1 MHSVAMINRL
11 LLLFVFLVGSL
22 TVGAQ
27 VKSKDKSKEL
37 SLSAGTAYYIGEIN
51 PSKHFGTREKL
62 ALGIAIRSNLNKRW
76 AIRTGLNYGHIEAF
90 DSDSKDLWQQNR
102 NLNFRN
108 KFFEGSVIAEL
119 NFFNYQI
126 NSKNNIS
133 PYLFWG
139 AAVFRMNPEGM
150 YNGYW
155 HALQP
160 AGTEGQGLAGKD
172 PLYKTTGFTMPMGAG
187 LKCNISGL
195 MGFSVEWGVRKLY
208 TDYFDDISGTY
219 ANPTMLSAA
228 RGQLAT
234 NLADQ
239 SLVQQNTNNA
249 SLQRGDPGRKDL
261 YFFCMASLN
270 IRIDK
275 KGNSCATWQ

>member
-1 MHSVAMINRL
+1 MINRL
-11 LLLFVFLVGSL
+11 LLLFVILVGSL

-126 NSKNNIS
+126 NSKHNIS

-139 AAVFRMNPEGM
+139 AAIFRMNPEGM

-155 HALQP
+155 HSLQP

-195 MGFSVEWGVRKLY
+195 MGFSIEWGMRKLY

-219 ANPTMLSAA
+219 ANPTLLSAA

-234 NLADQ
+234 HLADQ
-239 SLVQQNTNNA
+239 SLIQQNNNNA

>member
-1 MHSVAMINRL
+1 MINRL
-11 LLLFVFLVGSL
+11 FLLLVILVGSL
-22 TVGAQ
+22 SVGAQ

-51 PSKHFGTREKL
+51 PAKHFGTREKL

-76 AIRTGLNYGHIEAF
+76 AIRTGLSYGHIVAF

-160 AGTEGQGLAGKD
+160 AGTEGQGSVGKD

-195 MGFSVEWGVRKLY
+195 LGFSIEWGMRKLY
-208 TDYFDDISGTY
+208 TDYFDDISGSY
-219 ANPTMLSAA
+219 VNPTMLAAA

-249 SLQRGDPGRKDL
+249 YLQRGDPGRKDL

>member
-1 MHSVAMINRL
+1 MNNPL
-11 LLLFVFLVGSL
+11 LLIFLFVIGTLSSF
-22 TVGAQ
+22 AQ
-27 VKSKDKSKEL
+27 GLSKEKSKEF
-37 SLSAGTAYYIGEIN
+37 SISTGTAYYIGEIN
-51 PSKHFGTREKL
+51 PSKHFGSREKL
-62 ALGIAIRSNLNKRW
+62 AFGIAIRNNLNKRW
-76 AIRTGLNYGHIEAF
+76 AIRTGLNYGNIEAY

-108 KFFEGSVIAEL
+108 RFFEGSVIAEL
-119 NFFNYQI
+119 NFFNYQL
-126 NSKNNIS
+126 NSKHNIS

-139 AAVFRMNPEGM
+139 AAVYRMNPEGN

-160 AGTEGQGLAGKD
+160 AGTEGQGMAGKEA
-172 PLYKTTGFTMPMGAG
+172 LYKTTGFTMPMGAG
-187 LKCNISGL
+187 LKCNIKGL
-195 MGFSVEWGVRKLY
+195 LGFSIEWGMRKLY

-219 ANPTMLSAA
+219 VNPTMLAAA

-239 SLVQQNTNNA
+239 SNAQENTNN
-249 SLQRGDPGRKDL
+249 SYMQRGDPGRKDL

-270 IRIDK
+270 FRIDK
-275 KGNSCATWQ
+275 KGK

>member
-1 MHSVAMINRL
+1 MINRL
-11 LLLFVFLVGSL
+11 LLLFVILVGSL

-126 NSKNNIS
+126 NSKHNIS

-139 AAVFRMNPEGM
+139 AAIFRMNPEGM

-155 HALQP
+155 HSLQP

-195 MGFSVEWGVRKLY
+195 MGFSIEWGMRKLY

-219 ANPTMLSAA
+219 ANPTLLSAA

-234 NLADQ
+234 HLADP
-239 SLVQQNTNNA
+239 SLIQQNNNNA
-249 SLQRGDPGRKDL
+249 YLQRGDPGRKDL